1 MKQEVSDYKTRKR
14 ELDYLIMEEVKVRV
28 LKLWDIMI
36 VEAIAIV
43 LFVRIVNSLS
53 IACRN
58 YLK

>member
-14 ELDYLIMEEVKVRV
+14 ELDYLITEEVKVMV

-43 LFVRIVNSLS
+43 LFARIVNRL
-53 IACRN
+53 
-58 YLK
+58 